1 LKDGTFLDA
10 GRSAQVGESPYTLVS
25 RICGSSRGL
34 NIVASVRHLARAPI
48 TEAVWDFRVQL
59 PSGTRAEQLGQVAT
73 ELSNDYPV
81 KEEAWLVEGTF
92 AFSSEAGSAVSSS
105 ARRLNGY
112 FFRSRDEK
120 QLAQFRLDGF
130 TFNRLAPYT
139 SWDELTPEAF
149 RLWEIYKKIAGPQAL
164 HRIAV
169 RFINRI
175 ALPGTATELDDFLT
189 AVPRIPGE
197 LPQLMAGFFSRVVVP
212 LSMPNTNAAIVQ
224 AMGLPPAAP
233 VNTILL
239 DVDVFRAEELDP
251 APSFLR
257 PLFDEFRAFKNHAF
271 FGSLTEQ
278 AVRAFE

>member
-1 LKDGTFLDA
+1 M
-10 GRSAQVGESPYTLVS
+10 
-25 RICGSSRGL
+25 
-34 NIVASVRHLARAPI
+34 
-48 TEAVWDFRVQL
+48 WDFRVQL
-59 PSGTRAEQLGQVAT
+59 PPGVRAEELERAAA

-105 ARRLNGY
+105 ARRPNGY
-112 FFRSRDEK
+112 FFRSRDGK
-120 QLAQFRLDGF
+120 QFAQFRLDGF

-149 RLWEIYKKIAGPQAL
+149 RLWEVYRKIARLQTL

-175 ALPGTATELDDFLT
+175 AVPAPASELDDLLT
-189 AVPRIPGE
+189 GVPRIPAD
-197 LPQLMAGFFSRVVVP
+197 LPQLMAGFFSSVVVP
-212 LSMPNTNAAIVQ
+212 LSMPNTHAAIVQ
-224 AMGLPPAAP
+224 AMGLPPAESST
-233 VNTILL
+233 TILL
-239 DVDVFRAEELDP
+239 DIDVFRTEELDP
-251 APSFLR
+251 APDSLR
-257 PLFDEFRAFKNHAF
+257 PLFDEFRFFKNSAF